1 MNYTLLSGN
10 IYDQLSHY
18 SHKEWENKYEVWATY
33 TYYKK
38 IIELKGIKGDAREF
52 EWDHNG
58 LF

>member
-1 MNYTLLSGN
+1 MLSGN

-18 SHKEWENKYEVWATY
+18 SHKEWENKYEVWAI
-33 TYYKK
+33 YYKK
-38 IIELKGIKGDAREF
+38 ELKGIKGDAREF